1 MLFLSTL
8 LFSSLFSIVA
18 QAKVYECK
26 MNGHIKIDGQP
37 MNITIRM
44 QVGLWG
50 YGSVK
55 SGSYSYTVADG
66 RAGEGQLVCAS
77 KVDRQQICLPKL
89 QDAILDRVLIVPMWG
104 PIVQVRGQAPI
115 GTMRCEDI

>member
-1 MLFLSTL
+1 
-8 LFSSLFSIVA
+8 
-18 QAKVYECK
+18 

-66 RAGEGQLVCAS
+66 RAGEGQLVCAA
-77 KVDRQQICLPKL
+77 KVDRQQICLPNL

-115 GTMRCEDI
+115 GSMRCEEI